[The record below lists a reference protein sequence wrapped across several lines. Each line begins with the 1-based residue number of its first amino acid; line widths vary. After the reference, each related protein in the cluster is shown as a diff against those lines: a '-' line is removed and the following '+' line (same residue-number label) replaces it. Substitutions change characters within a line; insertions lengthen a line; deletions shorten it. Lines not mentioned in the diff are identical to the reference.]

1 MILSEAVKKQVL
13 RQFERLK
20 DPVEILVFSQEFEC
34 DYCRET
40 RTLIEEIAG
49 LSGKV
54 SSKVYDFSKDSKEVE
69 KYGVDKIPALV
80 FLGKKDFGIRFFGI
94 PGGYEFSTLLETL
107 KLVSQGEPELGAGTK
122 EYLAGLKTSLDIKVF
137 VTPTCP
143 YCPRAAVL
151 AVNLALA
158 SDKVKTQIIEVSEF
172 PHLAVKY
179 SVQGVPKTVINE
191 TIVQEGA
198 VPEAGILAL
207 LKKEVS

>member
-1 MILSEAVKKQVL
+1 MILNEAVKKQVL

-40 RTLIEEIAG
+40 RTLIEELAG
-49 LSGKV
+49 LSEKV
-54 SSKVYDFSKDSKEVE
+54 SFKVYHFSKDSKEVE
-69 KYGVDKIPALV
+69 TYGVDKIPALV

-107 KLVSQGEPELGAGTK
+107 KLVSQGEPELGAATK
-122 EYLAGLKTSLDIKVF
+122 EYLAGLKTPLDIKVF

-179 SVQGVPKTVINE
+179 SVQGVPRTVINE

-198 VPEAGILAL
+198 VPESGILAL
-207 LKKEVS
+207 LKKELS